1 MYDIEAL
8 YEAESVNHA
17 IALLEE
23 HQEAR
28 IIAGGSDVLIQIREG
43 RLADSVLVS
52 IQKLN
57 VLRGI
62 SLEEDGTI
70 RIGALTSFSQIA
82 QDRLIQKHLG
92 VLAEAVSLIGGP
104 QIRNIGTIGGN
115 TCNGVS
121 SADSAATLM
130 ALDAVMEYQGNEGI
144 RQVPIQAHYVGAGK
158 TALNHGELLTA
169 ISIPQESYRSC
180 YGHYLKYAMRNAMDI
195 ATLGCSVN
203 VRLTEDKQRLE
214 RVRIGFG
221 VAGPVPMRSP
231 GAEAAVQGKPISE
244 ETLNE
249 AGTVA
254 LTDVQPRSSWRASRE
269 LRLQLVEELTKRAL
283 RCSIR
288 HAGGL
293 I

>member
-8 YEAESVNHA
+8 YEAESVAHA
-17 IALLEE
+17 VALLEE
-23 HQEAR
+23 HREAR
-28 IIAGGSDVLIQIREG
+28 IIAGGSDVLIHIRAG
-43 RLADSVLVS
+43 RLAGSVLVS
-52 IQKLN
+52 IQKLD
-57 VLRGI
+57 VLRGV

-70 RIGALTSFSQIA
+70 RIGALTSFSRIA
-82 QDRLIQKHLG
+82 QDPVIQTHLG

-130 ALDAVMEYQGNEGI
+130 ALDAVMEYQGPEGK
-144 RQVPIQAHYVGAGK
+144 RLVPIQSHYVAAGK
-158 TALNHGELLTA
+158 TALGRAELLTA
-169 ISIPQESYRSC
+169 IGIPQESYRRC

-203 VRLTEDKQRLE
+203 VRLTEDKRRLE

-221 VAGPVPMRSP
+221 VAGPVPIRSP
-231 GAEAAVQGKPISE
+231 RAEAAVQGEPVGE
-244 ETLNE
+244 AALEA
-249 AGTVA
+249 AGTGA
-254 LTDVQPRSSWRASRE
+254 LRDVQPRSSWRASRE
-269 LRLQLVEELTKRAL
+269 LRLHLVPELTKRAL

-288 HAGGL
+288 HAGGR

>member
-8 YEAESVNHA
+8 YEAESLDHA

-23 HQEAR
+23 HQDAR

-43 RLADSVLVS
+43 RLAGSVLVS
-52 IQKLN
+52 IQKLDA
-57 VLRGI
+57 LRGI

-70 RIGALTSFSQIA
+70 RIGALTSFSRIA
-82 QDRLIQKHLG
+82 QDPLIQKHLG

-130 ALDAVMEYQGNEGI
+130 ALDAVMEYQGPRGT
-144 RQVPIQAHYVGAGK
+144 RQVPIQSHYVAAGK
-158 TALNHGELLTA
+158 TALHQGELLTA
-169 ISIPQESYRSC
+169 IGIPQESYRRC

-221 VAGPVPMRSP
+221 VAGPVPIRSP
-231 GAEAAVQGKPISE
+231 RTEAAVKGKLVCE
-244 ETLNE
+244 ETLTM
-249 AGTVA
+249 AGALA
-254 LTDVQPRSSWRASRE
+254 LTDVSPRSSWRATRE
-269 LRLQLVEELTKRAL
+269 LRLHLVEELTKRTL

>member
-8 YEAESVNHA
+8 YEAESLDHA

-23 HQEAR
+23 HQDAR
-28 IIAGGSDVLIQIREG
+28 IIAGGSDVLIQIRAG
-43 RLADSVLVS
+43 RLVGSVLVS
-52 IQKLN
+52 IQKLDA
-57 VLRGI
+57 LRGI

-70 RIGALTSFSQIA
+70 RIGALTSFSRIA

-130 ALDAVMEYQGNEGI
+130 ALDAVMEYQGPEGT
-144 RQVPIQAHYVGAGK
+144 RQVPIQSHYVAAGK
-158 TALNHGELLTA
+158 TALHHGELLTA
-169 ISIPQESYRSC
+169 ISIPQESYRRC

-203 VRLTEDKQRLE
+203 VRLTGDKQRLE

-221 VAGPVPMRSP
+221 VAGPVPIRSP
-231 GAEAAVQGKPISE
+231 RTEAAVTGKPVCE
-244 ETLNE
+244 ETLIM
-249 AGTVA
+249 AGPLA
-254 LTDVQPRSSWRASRE
+254 LTDVAPRSSWRASRE